1 MDEDTH
7 GICSMN
13 LEPFMKLENS
23 LNTAQ
28 RMFPNQPEIKGMV
41 IENFCSEID
50 GPYGDI
56 PLPFCHALWD
66 ATHSPTPHPVTKCW
80 LWFLHSIYG
89 NGYNGNVPL

>member
-41 IENFCSEID
+41 IENFCDFVINR
-50 GPYGDI
+50 
-56 PLPFCHALWD
+56 LPNIHK
-66 ATHSPTPHPVTKCW
+66 PV
-80 LWFLHSIYG
+80 
-89 NGYNGNVPL
+89 